1 MTRVNAFLVAVLV
14 ICALLLVS
22 TQYQARRL
30 HVDLEAAQDT
40 TRKLEVEW
48 SQLQLE
54 QASLSK
60 HALIDAAARRELDML
75 PASPARTEYIT
86 LAPRGT
92 MTAPASA
99 PGGAP

>member
-1 MTRVNAFLVAVLV
+1 MTRVNTLLLAVLV
-14 ICALLLVS
+14 VCALLLVS

-48 SQLQLE
+48 SQLQLD

-60 HALIDAAARRELDML
+60 HALIDSAARRDLDMV
-75 PASPARTEYIT
+75 PASPARTEYLT
-86 LAPRGT
+86 FGGHGPDHLPG
-92 MTAPASA
+92 PAGSS
-99 PGGAP
+99 P